1 VEAGHGSPAGSSGV
15 SRARERAGMHEL
27 RRGSECGHERGSKRA
42 GAWAERLGQGSRRRA
57 RVRTRWSTAGEGRA
71 ELTGEAHN
79 ADRENECAG
88 VTVQRLTAR
97 AREAERGE
105 GCAEGRNWRRQPSP
119 TGQRARGREGSEGQT
134 IVDRQDPPVRGGRRA
149 GAWPGW
155 ASLARMAFPFS

>member
-1 VEAGHGSPAGSSGV
+1 M
-15 SRARERAGMHEL
+15 REL
-27 RRGSECGHERGSKRA
+27 RRGSECGHGWGSKRA
-42 GAWAERLGQGSRRRA
+42 GAWAERRGQGSWRRA

-71 ELTGEAHN
+71 ELTGEAH
-79 ADRENECAG
+79 G
-88 VTVQRLTAR
+88 
-97 AREAERGE
+97 AERERERVRGGNGSATDSAGPRGREGE